1 MKIAPDGTQTLIT
14 QSVDTH
20 FDLTNDARNSLL
32 HGTLPNGIAFAS
44 NGDILIANFGT
55 DRLEIMT
62 RDGSLDAVVTMTTR
76 MPLRRERACGLKGGP
91 KRSRLP
97 AHLRR
102 GSAIGGRKPS
112 RLAWAVDAEF
122 RTPKQSSSATAL
134 KCLPYRR
141 SWVMKSCPF
150 VNRNPRAG
158 LAAALNVL
166 KIPFRVFSSCT
177 TRP

>member
-1 MKIAPDGTQTLIT
+1 
-14 QSVDTH
+14 
-20 FDLTNDARNSLL
+20 
-32 HGTLPNGIAFAS
+32 
-44 NGDILIANFGT
+44 
-55 DRLEIMT
+55 
-62 RDGSLDAVVTMTTR
+62 MTTR

-122 RTPKQSSSATAL
+122 RAPKQSSSATAL

-166 KIPFRVFSSCT
+166 KIPFRVFSS
-177 TRP
+177 TRGSRTDSTRAPVPLHPAATSAARRQARNRFTRSTAYFSHARGRTRARAMASRQTRRATRRMGPTQMTVDKLWRRE